1 VNGNLVQL
9 CPAEDLLNN
18 TIYTMWE
25 VEFSD
30 VTKGGSINFNS
41 SYRFRNVATQH
52 LLSVEINQ
60 DEDDSSFD
68 EIVTVSSSDNISSPR
83 ENIEGG
89 INGLNKSLKKIPS
102 LSNIPTISESRKL
115 PGLNIPKINSFFG
128 KELSTKDSFSSPAV
142 DSPSLDPDRYLGG
155 KSDGGILSTEDDD
168 AIEVTGSVIAVP
180 HNENNETLWKFV
192 SPNGISTDYILY
204 DSFVRF
210 FHVDSET
217 WLHGISE
224 KFDSK
229 KSFVRQRAHISLETR
244 SIFHQEDV
252 FKVSKVNERDVD
264 NFITFKSLML
274 PLTDY
279 YEKVMDDE
287 KMKLLQNEDIAIV
300 SQILSKLIIFITK
313 SSEMNA
319 LERDG
324 VPYPDRQQVVR
335 QTKILDTVI
344 NILTQLIKRGVIKT
358 EWFVREKYSEYWKT
372 YRLAYRLIYL
382 SVKNNPEIG
391 DYMYSY
397 IDVMQEHID
406 TIPIINSGT
415 KGIDIGASNALMNVL
430 KNNLKLLN
438 QLSTNQIDFFIKMMI
453 KSDKNDE
460 TFSYP
465 FI

>member
-1 VNGNLVQL
+1 
-9 CPAEDLLNN
+9 
-18 TIYTMWE
+18 
-25 VEFSD
+25 
-30 VTKGGSINFNS
+30 
-41 SYRFRNVATQH
+41 
-52 LLSVEINQ
+52 
-60 DEDDSSFD
+60 
-68 EIVTVSSSDNISSPR
+68 
-83 ENIEGG
+83 
-89 INGLNKSLKKIPS
+89 
-102 LSNIPTISESRKL
+102 
-115 PGLNIPKINSFFG
+115 
-128 KELSTKDSFSSPAV
+128 
-142 DSPSLDPDRYLGG
+142 
-155 KSDGGILSTEDDD
+155 
-168 AIEVTGSVIAVP
+168 
-180 HNENNETLWKFV
+180 
-192 SPNGISTDYILY
+192 
-204 DSFVRF
+204 
-210 FHVDSET
+210 
-217 WLHGISE
+217 
-224 KFDSK
+224 
-229 KSFVRQRAHISLETR
+229 
-244 SIFHQEDV
+244 
-252 FKVSKVNERDVD
+252 
-264 NFITFKSLML
+264 L

-279 YEKVMDDE
+279 YDKIMDDE

-397 IDVMQEHID
+397 IDVMQNHIES
-406 TIPIINSGT
+406 IPIINSGT

-460 TFSYP
+460 TFSNL
-465 FI
+465 FF